1 LEEIKEKDSS
11 ITRLTFFVAII
22 LQTITSANSSILSKR
37 KTGKKHIQDDQSTKI
52 KEYIKKNKV
61 MIKSRINPYKK

>member
-52 KEYIKKNKV
+52 KEYI
-61 MIKSRINPYKK
+61 